1 MPDHEYSIQIADTAS
16 RYEGLRS
23 LWYRIFGDS
32 PEYVDHVY
40 DVFGEDIRGYVI
52 CSEEGAVISSLT
64 CYRCGSLEGTPV
76 YVSYAVCTDP
86 EYRGLGLAGRLTDY
100 VRSVVTGSRGA
111 MLNFENAPN
120 AEGLG
125 GISIVSPAEDSLVS
139 FYREAGYE
147 ESCYVNSIRVMPG
160 DEDTEDFIMGEDDD
174 FEAFD
179 PSLRVSNSDASE
191 YNMYREAFLANE
203 AHVSLSGKMLELVRS
218 ESMDGN
224 GLLIINGGD
233 AICAVS
239 GNEDGILTASEFIV
253 NPMLREF
260 SEEID
265 EELAEQIAD
274 YYGAAGFIARVP
286 AFDLT
291 ENCIVQ
297 SMAAGRRDLRE
308 FYFGFP
314 IE

>member
-1 MPDHEYSIQIADTAS
+1 MPDHEYSIQIADTVS
-16 RYEGLRS
+16 KYEGLRS
-23 LWYRIFGDS
+23 LWCRIFGDS

-40 DVFGEDIRGYVI
+40 DIFGEDIRGYVI
-52 CSEEGAVISSLT
+52 CSEEGTVISSLT
-64 CYRCGSLEGTPV
+64 CYLCGSLEGIPV

-86 EYRGLGLAGRLTDY
+86 VYRGLGLAGRLTDY
-100 VRSVVTGSRGA
+100 VRNVVTGSRGV
-111 MLNFENAPN
+111 MLNFENAPR

-125 GISIVSPAEDSLVS
+125 GISIVSPAEDSLIG
-139 FYREAGYE
+139 FYRETGYE
-147 ESCYVNSIRVMPG
+147 ESCFVKSIRVMPD
-160 DEDTEDFIMGEDDD
+160 DEDTEDFIIGEDDD
-174 FEAFD
+174 FEAFE

-203 AHVSLSGKMLELVRS
+203 AHVSLSDKMLELVSS
-218 ESMDGN
+218 ESMDGS
-224 GLLIINGGD
+224 GLLVINGGD

-239 GNEDGILTASEFIV
+239 GNEEGILTASEFIV

-265 EELAEQIAD
+265 KELAEQIAD
-274 YYGAAGFIARVP
+274 YYGSAGFIARVP

-291 ENCIVQ
+291 EYCSVQ
-297 SMAAGRRDLRE
+297 SMAAGMRESRE